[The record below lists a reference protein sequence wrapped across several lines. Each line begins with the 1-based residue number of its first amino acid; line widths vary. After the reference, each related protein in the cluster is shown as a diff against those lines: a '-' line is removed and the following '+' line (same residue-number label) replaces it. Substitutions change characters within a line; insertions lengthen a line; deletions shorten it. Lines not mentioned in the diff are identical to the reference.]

1 MYRTS
6 VAPSIMPRTLVEQ
19 ELELVAP
26 DVKVAIHDEDDF
38 GLIENKYLDKPVT
51 LDFPVWPGARPGYLY
66 ALHWDGATQAEKK
79 AIQDNEQPGDPLTL
93 DIPVSLLV
101 AGTHTLQYAAINPES
116 LIKNESHIFPVIID
130 KTPAGDPELSAI
142 LFPPEIQDGLTLAEL
157 TKLGGQLVGQVAGYT
172 GMAKHD
178 TVQTYWGARSGPTA
192 TVTETDMGLDRVAV
206 TFDRAFLD
214 SVGEGENQVTY
225 KVIDRAGN
233 PSIDSNPVTVTLKLK
248 EIPDNLPAPII
259 DPAVMPL
266 IDYAEAQAGVQVD
279 IPHYP
284 GAQAYDLIQL
294 FWGDNNSLVPV
305 PLPPGNENEAIVL
318 TLKVPFEALNQN
330 PDGDVEVF
338 FTVSR
343 LGELEGASLRS
354 IADVFL
360 TLPVPEPMNALLVQ
374 GTSVENP
381 NTTDNFIDED
391 DYELNGRGV
400 VTWRNDF
407 AINDDLNL
415 YWGDQ
420 VKLQWYQIR
429 SSDVAAGRNLSLP
442 IDNALMKAQGT
453 GANIPVYFT
462 LTRSGNP
469 NPAKSPTQ
477 AVTVRSQEELPGG
490 PDGLTPPPFKLN
502 EVGYIAP
509 ILNPNGADIKIAP
522 YTNIA
527 EGQMLTLTFKG
538 FDRLNNPIEAAT
550 YTADRRLDRND
561 VLNGYTFT
569 VPDLNLRLICTG
581 FAEANYRVE
590 PPAGSNQSP
599 VNSPVNRAPVNML
612 DAVQPTCLI
621 R

>member
-330 PDGDVEVF
+330 PDGEVEVF

-354 IADVFL
+354 LADVFL
-360 TLPVPEPMNALLVQ
+360 TLPVPEPMNALIVQ

-381 NTTDNFIDED
+381 DTTDNFIDED

-420 VKLQWYQIR
+420 VKRQWYQIR
-429 SSDVAAGRNLSLP
+429 SSDVAAGRNLNIP
-442 IDNALMKAQGT
+442 IDNALIKAQGT

-477 AVTVRSQEELPGG
+477 AVTVRSREELPGG

-522 YTNIA
+522 YINIA
-527 EGQMLTLTFKG
+527 EGQMLTLMFKG

-581 FAEANYRVE
+581 FAEAHYRVE

-599 VNSPVNRAPVNML
+599 VSSPVNRAPVNML